1 MSNTLENIKRIL
13 KDEEPRILNK
23 YGIRILG
30 IFGSYVRNEQT
41 DDSDIDILI
50 EIKEPV
56 KIGLFE
62 YTGLIM
68 EFSKKLNAEVH
79 FADKDYLKPYIG
91 KHILKEVVS
100 L

>member
-1 MSNTLENIKRIL
+1 MNSLENIIKIL
-13 KDEEPRILNK
+13 QNEKQDILEK
-23 YGIRILG
+23 YGVRLLG
-30 IFGSYVRNEQT
+30 VFGSYVRNEQT
-41 DDSDIDILI
+41 SESDIDILI

-68 EFSKKLNAEVH
+68 ELSKKLNAEVH
-79 FADKDYLKPYIG
+79 IADKDYLKPNIG
-91 KHILKEVVS
+91 KHILKEVVN